1 MPNEAPINEV
11 ITLQKQGRTIAQITK
26 ELQNKGY
33 SLQEINE
40 AINQASIKSGVGGP
54 SVPEPP
60 TSTDDMQ
67 ESILRPQEM
76 PLPPTPEMP
85 PAPTFQPQPAAQSY
99 PQFQPAMAPAMPAE
113 PSISY
118 EDVQSLVEEVIE
130 EKWKEL
136 MVTIGDI
143 PSWKSETM
151 NDLEAVK
158 QEILRIERRFE
169 DMQTAIFGR
178 VKEYGSSMQD
188 LGSEMKA
195 LEKVFE
201 KIIEPMTTNIKDLE
215 RLTGELKTRKQAI

>member
-54 SVPEPP
+54 LVPEPP
-60 TSTDDMQ
+60 TSIDNMQ
-67 ESILRPQEM
+67 ESILRPPEM
-76 PLPPTPEMP
+76 PLPPTPDMP
-85 PAPTFQPQPAAQSY
+85 PAPTLSPQPAMPSY
-99 PQFQPAMAPAMPAE
+99 PQFQPAMAPAMPSE
-113 PSISY
+113 PSITY

-136 MVTIGDI
+136 MITIGDI
-143 PSWKSETM
+143 PSWKSQTM
-151 NDLEAVK
+151 NDLESVK
-158 QEILRIERRFE
+158 QELLRVERRFE

-178 VKEYGSSMQD
+178 VKEYGTSMQD

-201 KIIEPMTTNIKDLE
+201 KIIEPMTTNIKELE
-215 RLTGELKTRKQAI
+215 RITGQLKTKSEL

>member
-1 MPNEAPINEV
+1 LPNEAPINEV

-54 SVPEPP
+54 LVPEPP
-60 TSTDDMQ
+60 TSIDNMQ
-67 ESILRPQEM
+67 ESILRPPEM
-76 PLPPTPEMP
+76 PLPPTPDMP
-85 PAPTFQPQPAAQSY
+85 SY
-99 PQFQPAMAPAMPAE
+99 PQFQPAMAPAMPSE
-113 PSISY
+113 PSITY

-136 MVTIGDI
+136 MITIGDI
-143 PSWKSETM
+143 PSWKSQTM
-151 NDLEAVK
+151 NDLESVK
-158 QEILRIERRFE
+158 QELLRVERRFE

-178 VKEYGSSMQD
+178 VKEYGTSMQD

-201 KIIEPMTTNIKDLE
+201 KIIEPMTTNIKELE
-215 RLTGELKTRKQAI
+215 RITGQLKTKSEL

>member
-1 MPNEAPINEV
+1 LPNEAPINEV
-11 ITLQKQGRTIAQITK
+11 ITLQKQGRTIAQVTR

-54 SVPEPP
+54 TVPEPP
-60 TSTDDMQ
+60 TPIENMQ

-76 PLPPTPEMP
+76 P
-85 PAPTFQPQPAAQSY
+85 PAPTPDMPSPQPAPAY
-99 PQFQPAMAPAMPAE
+99 PQYQPAMAPAMPAE
-113 PSISY
+113 PSITY

-136 MVTIGDI
+136 MTTMGDI
-143 PSWKSETM
+143 PSWRSQVM

-158 QEILRIERRFE
+158 QELLRVERRFE
-169 DMQTAIFGR
+169 EMQSAIFGK

-195 LEKVFE
+195 FEKVFE
-201 KIIEPMTTNIKDLE
+201 KIIEPMTTNIKELE
-215 RLTGELKTRKQAI
+215 RITGQLKVKSR